1 MHALGACYRYT
12 KESNLSS
19 PYITYLVGELRLELR
34 TSASKT
40 DVLTNYTAFPNEM
53 VIHYIKVITT
63 KNLNHITNG
72 KSILTYRSEWKS
84 DLKYWKYEMFKISLN
99 LTFQQEDLLGHPG
112 TIRDCNFIRV
122 VALPISWCPNE
133 MPSSSFWNNGLG
145 SDLLNDLLTFPLRL
159 DYYQI
164 RPCSP

>member
-53 VIHYIKVITT
+53 VIQ
-63 KNLNHITNG
+63 
-72 KSILTYRSEWKS
+72 S

-133 MPSSSFWNNGLG
+133 MPFSSFWNNGLG